1 MEKEEKS
8 TEKAFCNSPR
18 SNGMYSVL
26 KDRWIKK
33 PTIDEIPEID
43 QNELDKTLAE

>member
-8 TEKAFCNSPR
+8 TEKAFCNPPR

>member
-8 TEKAFCNSPR
+8 AEKVFCNPPR

-26 KDRWIKK
+26 KDQWIKK
-33 PTIDEIPEID
+33 PTVDEIPEID
-43 QNELDKTLAE
+43 QNKLDKTLAE